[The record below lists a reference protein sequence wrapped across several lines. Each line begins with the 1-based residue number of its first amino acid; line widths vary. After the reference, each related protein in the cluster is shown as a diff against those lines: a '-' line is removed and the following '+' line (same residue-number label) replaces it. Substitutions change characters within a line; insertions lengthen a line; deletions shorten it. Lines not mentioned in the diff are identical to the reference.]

1 VTPRKL
7 GILTSGGDAP
17 GMNAAIRAVVRTAAT
32 LGIGVV
38 AYRDGFCG
46 LVDDVSTPL
55 DINDVGNILQR
66 GGTIIGTSRCPEFHD
81 PKVRARAVEQMR
93 AAGIDGLIVV
103 GGDGSFRGAHALMA
117 EHDVA
122 VAGLTGTIDND
133 IPGTDET
140 IGFHTAVDTA
150 VRAIDKVRDTSEST
164 GMMFFIEVMGRTSGA
179 IAVATGVACG
189 AAAVFV
195 PGACESVE
203 AVADLVRARDARGAR
218 SHIVIVAEGDELG
231 GAMDVGRQVG
241 TQLDKPYRT
250 VILGH
255 IQRGGSPVARDRI
268 IATWTAERAVASL
281 ARGRS
286 GMMAGMSGGDPVE
299 VPLADVFDGQVAPF
313 DDRLLQLA
321 MITSGL

>member
-203 AVADLVRARDARGAR
+203 AVADLDGGRAATSSSWPKETSWAAPWMSGAR
-218 SHIVIVAEGDELG
+218 
-231 GAMDVGRQVG
+231 
-241 TQLDKPYRT
+241 
-250 VILGH
+250 
-255 IQRGGSPVARDRI
+255 
-268 IATWTAERAVASL
+268 W
-281 ARGRS
+281 GRS
-286 GMMAGMSGGDPVE
+286 STSRIEPSSSATSSVAAHQLRETASSPRGPPSAPSP
-299 VPLADVFDGQVAPF
+299 PSPADAP
-313 DDRLLQLA
+313 A
-321 MITSGL
+321 